1 MWLGGDIMELYQ
13 QLYYLLF
20 HAATD
25 AIRALEKNNSLQAK
39 SILIFAQ
46 KQAEAIYLDH
56 EEDE

>member
-1 MWLGGDIMELYQ
+1 MELYQ